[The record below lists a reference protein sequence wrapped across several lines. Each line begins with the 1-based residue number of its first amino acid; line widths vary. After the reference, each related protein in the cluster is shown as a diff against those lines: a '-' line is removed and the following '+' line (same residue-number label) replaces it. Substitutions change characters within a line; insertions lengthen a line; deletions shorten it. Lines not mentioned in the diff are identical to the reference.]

1 MKLPR
6 YSSTALPREVNI
18 SPQMAGQAAATRGQL
33 VTQATTAASEF
44 TFKLYQAQQQANV
57 DSAVAK
63 AQMQAKQWVED
74 PQWDRPTTEPREDFS
89 GRIIEEGKPTE
100 EVKLQQWGSI
110 KNSMS
115 DGVADIKGRYKKA
128 AETQIAQIQFEAELE
143 AAKKVDQI
151 LIDRGKNTTND
162 TIVTLQDMGDYAGA
176 RQAIIN
182 GTDSGFLSPAERAA
196 KLHENSQM
204 QKMEPYADAL
214 TSGNPNAVAAA
225 AADVRT
231 RTDIDPDKRTD
242 LYKQLIAAEKQIEA
256 DEQADPIRE
265 ENYMR
270 MLPGTIKGDVGI
282 DQIIDAQRNGSL
294 SDTRF
299 DYLIT
304 IAKGRQDSKSGG
316 SLTNSVGQKRID
328 DVTRRVML
336 YGVRDELTPYNEMVD
351 QAKLE
356 IMSDG
361 NVSTDDADAA
371 VKRLDALLKVQR
383 DNPMYR
389 QMLDVERAA
398 ITGVT
403 GSGIFTVTVDTAE
416 EARIYQEMEL
426 EFYEEAERK
435 GPLFEP
441 KKWLNENR
449 TMYRMNA
456 VEKIAEKGNWS
467 VVKTADGKGIDM
479 EATQQSI
486 FAAANTRINL
496 ADKSKGFAGEN
507 MEEKEAAARRWVAKQ
522 YERLQAVS
530 GIRP

>member
-6 YSSTALPREVNI
+6 YSSTALPRTVNI
-18 SPQMAGQAAATRGQL
+18 SPQMAGQAAATAGQL

-214 TSGNPNAVAAA
+214 TSGNSNAVAAA

-256 DEQADPIRE
+256 DEQADPVRE
-265 ENYMR
+265 KNYMT
-270 MLPGTIKGDVGI
+270 MLPGTIKGDVTVE
-282 DQIIDAQRNGSL
+282 QIIDAQRNGQL

-304 IAKGRQDSKSGG
+304 IAKGRQDAKSSGM
-316 SLTNSVGQKRID
+316 LTNSAGQKRID
-328 DVTRRVML
+328 EITRGVML
-336 YGVRDELTPYNEMVD
+336 YSQRGVMPFNKQVDE
-351 QAKLE
+351 AKLA
-356 IMSDG
+356 ILRDG
-361 NVSTDDADAA
+361 NISTDDADAA

-389 QMLDVERAA
+389 QLLDVERAA

-403 GSGIFTVTVDTAE
+403 GSGIYTVTVDSAE
-416 EARIYQEMEL
+416 EALIYQEMEL
-426 EFYEEAERK
+426 EFYEEAQRK
-435 GPLFEP
+435 GPDFEP
-441 KKWLNENR
+441 RKWLNENR
-449 TMYRMNA
+449 TFYRMNA
-456 VEKIAEKGNWS
+456 IENYAAKEQWEVI
-467 VVKTADGKGIDM
+467 KTPDGKIDLQGTKDSILARTNARLSIPEGETGSFVHPEGE
-479 EATQQSI
+479 EATRKQ
-486 FAAANTRINL
+486 ATRWMGKQIEKL
-496 ADKSKGFAGEN
+496 DKLMGN
-507 MEEKEAAARRWVAKQ
+507 R
-522 YERLQAVS
+522 
-530 GIRP
+530 